1 MSSYIHTYTYVIQE
15 YPARCMTT
23 IITYAHL
30 YMHVIWTIIRFPS
43 HSSRRMYIRARFQS
57 QSIYAP
63 TIKLAF
69 VPTLID
75 VRPSAEL
82 QETIRRNN
90 GKLPVSV
97 YIPIVQSTSFF
108 PHVTCVHACF
118 DY

>member
-1 MSSYIHTYTYVIQE
+1 
-15 YPARCMTT
+15 MTT

-57 QSIYAP
+57 IYTP
-63 TIKLAF
+63 TINLAF

-97 YIPIVQSTSFF
+97 YTYSAVSTSFF
-108 PHVTCVHACF
+108 PHVTCVYACF